1 MRFLLLFIVSIMF
14 LTAVPTRAME
24 NRSNLEVTAVRL
36 EQPLQIDGELLESLY
51 QLTPAAADFI
61 QMEPDNGQP
70 ASEKTYVWLG
80 YDDEALYVG
89 ARFLDSCPDSIV
101 SRTLRRDVDFE
112 SDGFSFAVDSYHDQR
127 SAFWF
132 SVNPAGSIQ
141 DGTIA
146 NDNQFDSSWDGIWH
160 VQTDMNEEGWSAEF
174 RIPWSQLRFSK
185 AAQQIWGIDFRRDIH
200 RRHEAST
207 MVYHPRDEQGVVSNF
222 GLLNGIENITPP
234 LHLEIIP
241 YLTGSSSLLPSEE
254 DNPLLDGSRHDFNTG
269 LDLKVG
275 LSSSLTLAAAI
286 NPDFGQVEVDPSQI
300 NLSAFETFFME
311 KRPFF
316 VEGAGIFRF
325 GRGGPGNR
333 MSLNFMEPVFF
344 YSRRIGRAPQ
354 GEIGS
359 NGWVDV
365 PTVTTILG
373 AGKLSGR
380 LGEWSIGCL
389 SAVTARE
396 EAQIEEDDGQR
407 WQQEVEPLTW
417 YGLVRAERELS
428 DGKRGIGFLVTDV
441 RRELSDPDLQEQLNE
456 SAASYGIDG
465 WSFLGEQRS
474 WAVSTWAGYTDV
486 RGTTIR
492 ISELQDNSTHNFR
505 RPDASHLGFDSTA
518 TSLQGWATRF
528 VVNKERGHLF
538 FNGALAFVSPGFE
551 PNDLGLTFRS
561 DVINKHL
568 TMGWRW
574 YEPGRYFRFSM
585 INGSLVSNHNFNGT
599 LTGSMSSIFWYAI
612 FNNFWTTEGFVAQ
625 GYEAFN
631 PSLLR
636 GGPLVRDPQFLLS
649 NVYLESDQQKR
660 LSGGLNLEWSH
671 SADWGGSFSCRAEVA
686 FKLGSSFTLEVA
698 PSFSRELN
706 GTQFVDSWEDS
717 AATDMYG
724 TRSLLAHLDQK
735 VIAAEMRFDW
745 SITPRLSLQAFV
757 QPFQAVGSYNSFRE
771 FIRPRSYDFMVY
783 GKDVATITADDD
795 WYLLDPTGG
804 DDADEYRVENPDFNY
819 KAFLA
824 NMVLRW
830 EFRPGSTL
838 YLVWT
843 RNGND
848 NENPG
853 DFEWKRDWQRM
864 MTAKTDNVFA
874 LKLTWWWGA

>member
-1 MRFLLLFIVSIMF
+1 MRFLLLLTFPTLF
-14 LTAVPTRAME
+14 QTAVMATAADLDT
-24 NRSNLEVTAVRL
+24 NREVTAVRL

-51 QLTPAAADFI
+51 QLAPAASDFT

-70 ASEKTYVWLG
+70 ASEKSYVWLG
-80 YDDEALYVG
+80 YDDDALYVG
-89 ARFLDSCPDSIV
+89 ARFQDSCPDSIV
-101 SRTLRRDVDFE
+101 SRVLRRDVDFD
-112 SDGFSFAVDSYHDQR
+112 SDGFSFAIDSYHDQR

-132 SVNPAGSIQ
+132 SVNPSGSIQ

-160 VQTDMNEEGWSAEF
+160 VQTAINEEGWTAEF

-222 GLLNGIENITPP
+222 GLLNGIENISPP

-241 YLTGSSSLLPSEE
+241 YLTGSSSLLPSED
-254 DNPLLDGSRHDFNTG
+254 DNPLLEGSRHDLTAG

-300 NLSAFETFFME
+300 NLSAFETFYME

-316 VEGAGIFRF
+316 IEGAGIFRF

-354 GEIGS
+354 GDIDSE
-359 NGWVDV
+359 GWVDV
-365 PTVTTILG
+365 PTATTILG

-380 LGEWSIGCL
+380 LGEWSVGCL
-389 SAVTARE
+389 NAVTASE
-396 EAQIEEDDGQR
+396 EAKIEDDDGQR

-417 YGLVRAERELS
+417 YGLLRAERELAH
-428 DGKRGIGFLVTDV
+428 GRRGIGFLVTDV
-441 RRELSDPDLQEQLNE
+441 RRDLGDPGLQEQLNE
-456 SAASYGIDG
+456 SASSFGVDG

-474 WAVSTWAGYTDV
+474 WAVSSWTGFTNV
-486 RGTTIR
+486 RGTTTR
-492 ISELQDNSTHNFR
+492 ISELQENSTHNFS
-505 RPDASHLGFDSTA
+505 RPDATHLEFDSTA
-518 TSLQGWATRF
+518 TSMQGWATRF
-528 VVNKERGHLF
+528 VVNKERGRLF

-574 YEPGRYFRFSM
+574 IEPGQLFRFAM
-585 INGSLVSNHNFNGT
+585 LNGSWVSNHNFNGT
-599 LTGSMSSIFWYAI
+599 LTGSMNSIFWYAL
-612 FNNFWTTEGFVAQ
+612 FNNFWQTEGFIAL
-625 GYEAFN
+625 GYEALN

-636 GGPLVRDPQFLLS
+636 GGPLVRDPVFLLY
-649 NVYLESDQQKR
+649 NINLESDQQKR
-660 LSGGLNLEWSH
+660 LSGELSLEWSR
-671 SADWGGSFSCRAEVA
+671 SADWGGSFSCRTEAA
-686 FKLGSSFTLEVA
+686 LKLGSSFTLEVA

-706 GTQFVDSWEDS
+706 GTQFVDSWEDDAAS
-717 AATDMYG
+717 AMYG

-735 VIAAEMRFDW
+735 VIAAEIRCDW
-745 SITPRLSLQAFV
+745 SLTPRLSLQAFV

-771 FIRPRSYDFMVY
+771 YSRPGTGDFLVY
-783 GKDVATITADDD
+783 GEGEATIVPDGD

-804 DDADEYRVENPDFNY
+804 DDTDARWVENPDFNY

-830 EFRPGSTL
+830 EFRPGSTF

-843 RNGND
+843 RNGED
-848 NENPG
+848 LENPG
-853 DFEWKRDWQRM
+853 EFAWQRDWQRM
-864 MTAKTDNVFA
+864 LTAKTDNVFA
-874 LKLTWWWGA
+874 LKVSWWWGA